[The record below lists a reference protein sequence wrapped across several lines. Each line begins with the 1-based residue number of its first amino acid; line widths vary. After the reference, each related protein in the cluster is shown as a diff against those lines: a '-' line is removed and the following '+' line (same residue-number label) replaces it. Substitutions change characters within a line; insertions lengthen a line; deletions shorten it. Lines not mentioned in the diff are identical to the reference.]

1 MTGNP
6 NEVRDLMSSLNRGG
20 SPAKCVAVSAWL
32 RNTPPACL
40 DEEASIDKG
49 GCTPDGYSVASDD
62 QLLMTAQS
70 GDHQAFIELC
80 RRHSP
85 MVKRR
90 IFSIVRNQDD
100 AEDALQDTLLRAYR
114 HLDTFRRNCKFSTW
128 LTSIGTNTALM
139 ILRKRKTR
147 KEGHTEVLNDE
158 SGAWETTEY
167 VDRSLDPERQHS
179 RHQVILVVRREVEK
193 LRPTLRS
200 IIKQHYGAECS
211 LEESAKALDITVSTA
226 KSRLTRGR
234 KTLRWYLNR
243 RGVSDFRV

>member
-1 MTGNP
+1 MRHDT
-6 NEVRDLMSSLNRGG
+6 NEVCGLNPSLNRDGA
-20 SPAKCVAVSAWL
+20 STKCVALSAWL
-32 RNTPPACL
+32 SNTPTAPL
-40 DEEASIDKG
+40 GEASSVKVDRE
-49 GCTPDGYSVASDD
+49 PDTDSIASDD
-62 QLLMTAQS
+62 QLLVRAQT
-70 GDHQAFIELC
+70 GDQQAYVELC

-85 MVKRR
+85 MVKKR
-90 IFSIVRNQDD
+90 ILSIVRNQED

-114 HLDTFRRNCKFSTW
+114 HMDTFRRNCKFSTW

-147 KEGHTEVLNDE
+147 KEGHTDVLNDE

-200 IIKQHYGAECS
+200 IIKQYYGAECS
-211 LEESAKALDITVSTA
+211 LEESAKALDISVSTA

-243 RGVSDFRV
+243 HGVSDFRV

>member
-1 MTGNP
+1 MIGNV
-6 NEVRDLMSSLNRGG
+6 NEVRGPIPSLNRDG
-20 SPAKCVAVSAWL
+20 SRETFVTASVWFSKTPSARL
-32 RNTPPACL
+32 GEESTIDQSEGTPN
-40 DEEASIDKG
+40 
-49 GCTPDGYSVASDD
+49 YSHASDD
-62 QLLMTAQS
+62 QLLLSAQS
-70 GDHQAFIELC
+70 GDQQAFVELC

-85 MVKRR
+85 MVKKR
-90 IFSIVRNQDD
+90 IFSIVRNQED

-114 HLDTFRRNCKFSTW
+114 HLGAFRRTCKFSTW

-147 KEGHTEVLNDE
+147 KEGHTDVLNDE
-158 SGAWETTEY
+158 SGAWEATEY

-200 IIKQHYGAECS
+200 IIKQYYGAECS